1 MEQTTIYDRDPEYS
15 VVAGHYYM
23 DSSYRGLWHVEARD
37 GDDVVLRNVDTGFTT
52 TQALDIGPG
61 DRPDETCEGTP
72 WFDLP
77 GGGNVRVF
85 AHRHVGGPD
94 REFAT
99 FRNRHRYT
107 YLALFFGD
115 QVEKVTVR
123 RRAELWRDP
132 WDHSQGTYEAEVVKL
147 LGVRGYHEV
156 YRDVTGDEMIWLG
169 EYKVSARDE
178 VAA

>member
-1 MEQTTIYDRDPEYS
+1 METIERRNPEHEL
-15 VVAGHYYM
+15 ADGHYYM
-23 DSSYRGLWHVEARD
+23 DSSYRGLWRVEGRE
-37 GDDVVLRNVDTGFTT
+37 GDLVTIRNVDTGFAT
-52 TQALDIGPG
+52 TQPVGTG
-61 DRPDETCEGTP
+61 GERDRRDEPCEGTP

-77 GGGNVRVF
+77 NGWCVRV
-85 AHRHVGGPD
+85 HSQRHVGEPGH
-94 REFAT
+94 EFAT
-99 FRNRHRYT
+99 FRNRHCYT

-123 RRAELWRDP
+123 RRADLWRDP
-132 WDHSQGTYEAEVVKL
+132 YDHSQGTYEADVVKL
-147 LGVRGYHEV
+147 RGVRGYHEV